1 MKRLFWPAEALMNR
15 LNYPLKFG
23 VVGLLVLMAFAALM
37 LTITEQFTATINRS
51 QSELIALDLSRPLS
65 TVVELTQ
72 QHRGLSARVLGGDDG
87 VVEQRRTREKEVDAA
102 LETLTAALDD
112 YLLGQHQWQS
122 LKTAW
127 LTIKREGSGW
137 SRERNYEA
145 HTTLI
150 DNLLRFQTLFADAYG
165 LTFDPEPETY
175 YLMTVAVNRLP
186 YLLERLGRLRALG
199 SGVLAQRQIEDRER
213 SALIVLSEEIK
224 AAMRSME
231 DSIAKVVS
239 LHPELKEQLER
250 AMATL
255 QARNGVI
262 GAVVEEVVYE
272 GDFEG
277 ASADRFFAMT
287 TEAIGIGY
295 EQMYRAFLPELDALL
310 KQRIADA
317 EHEYYLNL
325 AIFLLLLSIVGYLSV
340 GAWLAVLGS
349 IHALRLGS
357 TQLASGDLTARIDL
371 KARDELRVVA
381 GSFNEMAET
390 MGNLIARIKG
400 NSDQVADSA
409 HTLAAAT
416 GQIRVASQNQSDA
429 ASSMA
434 AAVEQ
439 MTVGIEQIAHN
450 AGKADSLANRSGE
463 LSREGGRLVGAVV
476 EDISEIA
483 QSVANSARSVEELGE
498 RSEQIGTIVAVISG
512 IAAQT
517 NLLAL
522 NAAIEAARAG
532 EQGRGFAV
540 VADEVRKLA
549 ERTANSTEE
558 IGAMVKAIQEGT
570 QVAVKGMEQGVLRV
584 NEGVMRARQTGE
596 AMDEIYTAANQVMST
611 VVEISSALREQ
622 SAASAEIAEQVSMI
636 ARMAEENDEAVGSNH
651 QTASRLGDLADTLRQ
666 NVSRFKAS

>member
-1 MKRLFWPAEALMNR
+1 MKRLFWPAEVLMNR
-15 LNYPLKFG
+15 LSYPLKFS
-23 VVGLLVLMAFAALM
+23 VVGLLVLLAFAALM
-37 LTITEQFTATINRS
+37 LTITEQFTATISRS
-51 QSELIALDLSRPLS
+51 QSELIAADLSRPLS

-72 QHRGLSARVLGGDDG
+72 QHRGLSARVLGGDAAAL
-87 VVEQRRTREKEVDAA
+87 EQQRLRAQDVDAA
-102 LETLTAALDD
+102 LEKLNVALDGH
-112 YLLGQHQWQS
+112 LLAQRQWQS
-122 LKTAW
+122 IQTAW
-127 LTIKREGSGW
+127 LAIERQGSGW
-137 SRERNYEA
+137 SRERNFEA
-145 HTTLI
+145 HTVLI

-186 YLLERLGRLRALG
+186 FLLERLARLRGLG
-199 SGVLAQRQIEDRER
+199 SGILAQGQLNDRER
-213 SALIVLSEEIK
+213 SALIILSAETK
-224 AAMRSME
+224 AAMRGME

-239 LHPELKEQLER
+239 LHPELREQLEL
-250 AMATL
+250 AMTIL
-255 QARNGVI
+255 QDKNVAV
-262 GAVVEEVVYE
+262 GAVVDDVVYQ
-272 GDFEG
+272 GDFEVV
-277 ASADRFFAMT
+277 SAERFFAMT
-287 TEAIGIGY
+287 TETINIGY
-295 EQMYRAFLPELDALL
+295 EQMHRVFLPQLDALL
-310 KQRIADA
+310 NQRIANA
-317 EHEYYLNL
+317 ERVYYLNL
-325 AIFLLLLSIVGYLSV
+325 AIFLLLLAIVGYLSV
-340 GAWLAVLGS
+340 GAWLSVLGS
-349 IHALRLGS
+349 IHTLRSGS
-357 TQLASGDLTARIDL
+357 ARLASGDLTARIDL
-371 KARDELRVVA
+371 AARDELRFVA

-390 MGNLIARIKG
+390 MGHLIGRIKG
-400 NSDQVADSA
+400 NSEQVADSA

-416 GQIRVASQNQSDA
+416 GQIRDASQNQSDA

-463 LSREGGRLVGAVV
+463 LSREGGKLVGAVV

-570 QVAVKGMEQGVLRV
+570 QVAVKGMERGVLRV

-596 AMDEIYTAANQVMST
+596 AMDEINAAANQVMST

-622 SAASAEIAEQVSMI
+622 SAASAEIAEQVNMI

-666 NVSRFKAS
+666 NVSHFKAN